1 MILFTMLLVAALFVL
16 FVALVGGATI
26 GLVFGDVIV
35 FVLLIVLLVKLFNRK
50 S

>member
-16 FVALVGGATI
+16 FGALVGGATI
-26 GLVFGDVIV
+26 GLVFGDAIV
-35 FVLLIVLLVKLFNRK
+35 FVLLIVLLVKLFKRK